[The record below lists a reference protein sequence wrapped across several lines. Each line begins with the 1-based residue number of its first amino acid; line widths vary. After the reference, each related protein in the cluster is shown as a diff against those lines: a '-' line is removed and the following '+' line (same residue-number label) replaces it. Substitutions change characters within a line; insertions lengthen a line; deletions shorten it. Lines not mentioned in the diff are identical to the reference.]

1 MLRIGPS
8 ARAPRCLPP
17 ARRAPWLALLLALAM
32 APAAIAGETWAPV
45 LYVNDGDTITV
56 SLNGAKE
63 LVRLLG
69 VDAPETGH
77 SRKLARAAGRAGRS
91 QGQEAR
97 LGGMARDYLAEF
109 LPRGKRVRL
118 QSDPGAGARDQHG
131 RLLAY
136 VYLEDGRLLNALLLE
151 QGQARAYGRC
161 QCAWQGRFK
170 ELEKQAR
177 RERRGLWALGGP

>member
-1 MLRIGPS
+1 MLTSNAIT
-8 ARAPRCLPP
+8 
-17 ARRAPWLALLLALAM
+17 RRAWLALLLALLCALAL
-32 APAAIAGETWAPV
+32 APAVRAGETWAPV

-56 SLNGAKE
+56 SLAGGKE

-69 VDAPETGH
+69 VEAPETGH
-77 SRKLARAAGRAGRS
+77 SRKLARAARQAGRS

-97 LGGMARDYLAEF
+97 LGGQARDFLADL

-118 QSDPGAGARDQHG
+118 QSDPKAGARDKHG

-136 VYLEDGRLLNALLLE
+136 VYLEDGRMLNALLIE

-161 QCAWQGRFK
+161 QCAWQGRFQG
-170 ELEKQAR
+170 LEAQAR
-177 RERRGLWALGGP
+177 RERRGLWAQGGP